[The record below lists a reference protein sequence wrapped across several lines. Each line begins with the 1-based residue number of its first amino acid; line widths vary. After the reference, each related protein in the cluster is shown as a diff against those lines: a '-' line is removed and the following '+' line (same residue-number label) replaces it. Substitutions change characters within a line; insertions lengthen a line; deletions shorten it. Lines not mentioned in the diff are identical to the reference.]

1 MFDCPLHSQTSP
13 TWTPVK
19 VTLVAPEE
27 TTIELA
33 EVLADMLAR
42 LACHLPPAPAT
53 ADTFWFANCTVTVAP
68 GVAVPNTGTV
78 VPRCKTMFE
87 LKIGDTVSAANAEV
101 ESKVLNESA
110 ARMPALWVLL
120 RMLLFIIS
128 VSWLCVLV

>member
-1 MFDCPLHSQTSP
+1 
-13 TWTPVK
+13 
-19 VTLVAPEE
+19 
-27 TTIELA
+27 
-33 EVLADMLAR
+33 
-42 LACHLPPAPAT
+42 
-53 ADTFWFANCTVTVAP
+53 
-68 GVAVPNTGTV
+68 
-78 VPRCKTMFE
+78 MFE